1 MKHFLL
7 SIAVFSFAVFS
18 AITYQ
23 SCSKD
28 ECESVS
34 CQHGGTCSSG
44 KCVCP
49 TGYSGVHCESRT
61 CEVNSTALVQ
71 FSNRSANSTYSVL
84 WDGSIITTLSAGVT
98 SDFFTVAAGQ
108 HNLEFRYSNSSTSSC
123 TPSTP
128 NLAQCSATVYWCS
141 N

>member
-1 MKHFLL
+1 MKRSLVLTALL
-7 SIAVFSFAVFS
+7 LTVAFTTT
-18 AITYQ
+18 TYL

-28 ECESVS
+28 ECEGVS
-34 CQHGGTCSSG
+34 CQHGGTCKSG

-49 TGYSGVHCESRT
+49 TGYSGVNCESRT

-71 FSNRSANSTYSVL
+71 FSNRSANSTYSIL

-98 SDFFTVAAGQ
+98 SELYTVAAGQ
-108 HNLEFRYSNSSTSSC
+108 HTLEFRYSNSSTSSC

-128 NLAQCSATVYWCS
+128 NLAQCSSTVYWCS